1 MQSSDLLITL
11 TYVLMTNLGPNVYL
25 TKQKDYDIFNQTKNI
40 VKLIIKYFFF
50 YSNTASKYDIIS
62 KQW

>member
-1 MQSSDLLITL
+1 MKSSDLLITL
-11 TYVLMTNLGPNVYL
+11 TYILMTNLWSNVYL

-40 VKLIIKYFFF
+40 VKLLIKYFFF
-50 YSNTASKYDIIS
+50 IRIQHQNMILFQ